1 MNITCNMEKST
12 RTAYYVIGAILI
24 IGAVLDFPRVFA
36 ILLGIILIVE
46 AYLGWCSI
54 PYVMNKLGKGKADDT
69 TPPTV

>member
-1 MNITCNMEKST
+1 MEKST
-12 RTAYYVIGAILI
+12 RTAYYAIGTLLIL
-24 IGAVLDFPRVFA
+24 GAVLGFHEIFA

-54 PYVMNKLGKGKADDT
+54 PYLMNKLGKGKSDDT